1 MIQIN
6 LLPKDYLKRSRNF
19 SFGKKEIYVVA
30 GAVAVVALL
39 AVVTLYQM
47 RQVDSLETSIQKANE
62 RAAMLQRD
70 IKLVDAL
77 LDVKTK
83 ISNRLSAIERLDRH
97 RSVWVRLLQ
106 EVAGNV
112 PDFVWLAE
120 LREKPAEKKP
130 VTADQKK
137 PAKPG
142 EAPVPAEPAID
153 SLPSFVKAEVEGH
166 AFTLNAL
173 ASFMINMMRSDY
185 FDKVELVST
194 KEVKFA
200 ENDKAYNFIVSC
212 NIHYLSDQQLRNL
225 VAQASSEQ
233 EEDFNEAD
241 FQEAE
246 FQPTVPSPVPA
257 AKQ

>member
-1 MIQIN
+1 MIEIN
-6 LLPKDYLKRSRNF
+6 LLPKDYLKRSGNF

-39 AVVTLYQM
+39 AVVSLYQL
-47 RQVDSLETSIQKANE
+47 RQVDTLGASIQKANE

-83 ISNRLSAIERLDRH
+83 ISNRLSAIEKLDRH

-106 EVAGNV
+106 ELSGNV

-120 LREKPAEKKP
+120 LREKPA
-130 VTADQKK
+130 DRK
-137 PAKPG
+137 PAASAKKSDKPG
-142 EAPVPAEPAID
+142 ESTAPAVPAAD
-153 SLPSFVKAEVEGH
+153 SLPSFVRAEVEGH

-173 ASFMINMMRSDY
+173 ASFMINLMRSDY

-194 KEVKFA
+194 KEIKFA
-200 ENDKAYNFIVSC
+200 ENDRAYNFVISC
-212 NIHYLSDQQLRNL
+212 NIHYLSDEQLRSL
-225 VAQASSEQ
+225 VAQASD
-233 EEDFNEAD
+233 EEESFNEAD

-246 FQPTVPSPVPA
+246 FQPSVPSPKPA
-257 AKQ
+257 SQE

>member
-1 MIQIN
+1 MIEIN
-6 LLPKDYLKRSRNF
+6 LLPKDYLKRSSNF

-47 RQVDSLETSIQKANE
+47 RQVDTLEASIQKAAE

-77 LDVKTK
+77 MDVKTK
-83 ISNRLSAIERLDRH
+83 ISNRLSAIEKLDRH

-120 LREKPAEKKP
+120 LREKAPDRRSA
-130 VTADQKK
+130 ADQKK
-137 PAKPG
+137 SGKAA
-142 EAPVPAEPAID
+142 ENAPVEKPVD
-153 SLPSFVKAEVEGH
+153 SLPSFVEAEVEGH

-173 ASFMINMMRSDY
+173 ASFMINLMRSDY

-194 KEVKFA
+194 KEIMFPGN
-200 ENDKAYNFIVSC
+200 ERAYNFVVSC
-212 NIHYLSDQQLRNL
+212 NIHYLSDDQLRNM
-225 VAQASSEQ
+225 VAQAED
-233 EEDFNEAD
+233 EESFNEAD
-241 FQEAE
+241 FEEAVN
-246 FQPTVPSPVPA
+246 QPSVPPSVPA
-257 AKQ
+257 KQE

>member
-1 MIQIN
+1 MIEIN
-6 LLPKDYLKRSRNF
+6 LLPKDYLKRSSNF

-47 RQVDSLETSIQKANE
+47 RQVDTLEASIQKAGE

-83 ISNRLSAIERLDRH
+83 ISDRLSAIEKLDRH

-112 PDFVWLAE
+112 PDFVWLGE
-120 LREKPAEKKP
+120 LREKAEEKRSTNDSRKSGNKAEN
-130 VTADQKK
+130 TA
-137 PAKPG
+137 
-142 EAPVPAEPAID
+142 PAEPVVD
-153 SLPSFVKAEVEGH
+153 SLPSFVSAEVEGH

-173 ASFMINMMRSDY
+173 ASFMINLMRSDY

-194 KEVKFA
+194 KEITFPGS
-200 ENDKAYNFIVSC
+200 ERAYNFIISC
-212 NIHYLSDQQLRNL
+212 NIHYLSDDQLRNM
-225 VAQASSEQ
+225 VAQAED
-233 EEDFNEAD
+233 EESFNEAD

-246 FQPTVPSPVPA
+246 YQPSVPSPAPA
-257 AKQ
+257 NQE

>member
-1 MIQIN
+1 MIEIN
-6 LLPKDYLKRSRNF
+6 LLPKDYLKRSSNF

-47 RQVDSLETSIQKANE
+47 RQVDTLESSIQKAGE

-77 LDVKTK
+77 LDVKSK
-83 ISNRLSAIERLDRH
+83 ISNRLTAIEKLDRH

-112 PDFVWLAE
+112 PDFVWLGE
-120 LREKPAEKKP
+120 LREKAPDRKSAAEAKKARQNQPKEENAAPA
-130 VTADQKK
+130 
-137 PAKPG
+137 
-142 EAPVPAEPAID
+142 AEPVD
-153 SLPSFVKAEVEGH
+153 SLPSFVEAEVEGH

-173 ASFMINMMRSDY
+173 ASFMINLMRSDY

-194 KEVKFA
+194 KEVKFPGD
-200 ENDKAYNFIVSC
+200 EKAYNFIVSC
-212 NIHYLSDQQLRNL
+212 NIHYLSDDQLRSA
-225 VAQASSEQ
+225 VAQSEDQ
-233 EEDFNEAD
+233 ESFNEAD
-241 FQEAE
+241 FEEAE
-246 FQPTVPSPVPA
+246 YQPSVPSPVSA
-257 AKQ
+257 NQE

>member
-1 MIQIN
+1 MIEIN
-6 LLPKDYLKRSRNF
+6 LLPKDYLKRSSNF

-47 RQVDSLETSIQKANE
+47 RQVDTLEASIQKAGE

-83 ISNRLSAIERLDRH
+83 ISNRLGAIEKLDRH

-120 LREKPAEKKP
+120 LREKAPDRRPATE
-130 VTADQKK
+130 QKK
-137 PAKPG
+137 SAKPG
-142 EAPVPAEPAID
+142 ENSAPAEVPVD
-153 SLPSFVKAEVEGH
+153 SLPSFVSAEVEGH

-194 KEVKFA
+194 KEIKFA
-200 ENDKAYNFIVSC
+200 GNERAYNFVVSC
-212 NIHYLSDQQLRNL
+212 NIHYLSDDQLRNM
-225 VAQASSEQ
+225 VAQAED
-233 EEDFNEAD
+233 EESFNEAD
-241 FQEAE
+241 FEEAVTQPSVPTPASATQE
-246 FQPTVPSPVPA
+246 
-257 AKQ
+257 